1 MSLFVDTSVWS
12 LAFRRDVES
21 SLPEVEYLQKA
32 LQDGDLIVTTGLVL
46 QELLQGFSG
55 PKAARQL
62 IDRFADIPF
71 LSPTRDTHIAAANLR
86 NHCRRNGVQ
95 SGTVDAM
102 IAQLCIE
109 NDLQLLTTDRDFR
122 HMARFSKLRVMA
134 FRPQS

>member
-1 MSLFVDTSVWS
+1 MFVDTSVWS
-12 LAFRRDVES
+12 LAFRRDAES

-32 LQDGDLIVTTGLVL
+32 LADGDLIVTTGLIL

-62 IDRFADIPF
+62 VERFGDIPF

-95 SGTVDAM
+95 SGTVDAL

-109 NDLQLLTTDRDFR
+109 NDLQLLTTDQDFR
-122 HMARFSKLRVMA
+122 QMARFSKLRVMA